1 MESDSEGLIALA
13 RSFEGASVPSTVTL
27 PTLVLE
33 DQQRLEIDGL
43 ILLIHQFGPAEA
55 IDSITIEVPAND
67 ASFVGD
73 RPFRLRLR
81 TNNRWFDVV
90 DERAPVVRG
99 ESRHLFEFRCSECRD
114 FRVRVPWRSRRIF
127 CENRTDSARKA

>member
-73 RPFRLRLR
+73 RPFYVPGPDDDLPRVLAQLQRARGGDYEVGGPEGIHELAAA
-81 TNNRWFDVV
+81 FD
-90 DERAPVVRG
+90 EEPEG
-99 ESRHLFEFRCSECRD
+99 EE
-114 FRVRVPWRSRRIF
+114 VP
-127 CENRTDSARKA
+127 A